1 MHSHVLAWQVSG
13 QFKDGKLDL
22 NSAAG
27 PGPAAG
33 ASAAITAVAGSG
45 SDPQASAA
53 LSTSASASSS
63 DVGDGGAPFLS
74 TPPQPAAQVQVRQH
88 DRRPDLTLISS
99 CRLRGSLRRCGNYLT
114 V

>member
-1 MHSHVLAWQVSG
+1 M
-13 QFKDGKLDL
+13 DL

-33 ASAAITAVAGSG
+33 TSAAITAVAGSG
-45 SDPQASAA
+45 SDLQASAA
-53 LSTSASASSS
+53 LSTSASSS
-63 DVGDGGAPFLS
+63 DVGDGGTPFLS